1 MRGVYG
7 FYAFGR
13 GNQHKGFD
21 VAAAFLFEQVNR
33 GNHRAACCQHG
44 VNNQRGTF
52 VHFVHQFFKI
62 RHGLQGF
69 FVALQADYA
78 DFCARNQV

>member
-21 VAAAFLFEQVNR
+21 VAAAFCLSKSIVATIEPPVASIGSMMSAGR
-33 GNHRAACCQHG
+33 
-44 VNNQRGTF
+44 F

-62 RHGLQGF
+62 GHGLQRF
-69 FVALQADYA
+69 FIALQADYA